1 MTPLPIVWQRLVTT
15 YGKTCSRCDATYQQV
30 QSAVSKLREIL
41 KPLDIVPILEAR
53 EIDENS
59 FKNDPSESNRIWIA
73 GRPLEE
79 WLGASTGTSSCCSV
93 CGDAPC
99 RTTELEG
106 TVFEEI
112 PEELI
117 LKAALIAASRL
128 IGQRAV

>member
-59 FKNDPSESNRIWIA
+59 FKND
-73 GRPLEE
+73 
-79 WLGASTGTSSCCSV
+79 
-93 CGDAPC
+93 
-99 RTTELEG
+99 
-106 TVFEEI
+106 
-112 PEELI
+112 
-117 LKAALIAASRL
+117 
-128 IGQRAV
+128 